1 MWRSLRKIGHT
12 AAKKRPALNQ
22 SQLAQG
28 IAAVRRKLTRS
39 QNSA

>member
-1 MWRSLRKIGHT
+1 MWRSLRKVGHT
-12 AAKKRPALNQ
+12 AAKKRPAFAQ

-39 QNSA
+39 QTTA